1 MALINWRDKMDI
13 NCPVCGTNIDLDN
26 YDMPDKACDNMD
38 ITCENESCE
47 EEFMVGWYA
56 TAEIR

>member
-1 MALINWRDKMDI
+1 MDI